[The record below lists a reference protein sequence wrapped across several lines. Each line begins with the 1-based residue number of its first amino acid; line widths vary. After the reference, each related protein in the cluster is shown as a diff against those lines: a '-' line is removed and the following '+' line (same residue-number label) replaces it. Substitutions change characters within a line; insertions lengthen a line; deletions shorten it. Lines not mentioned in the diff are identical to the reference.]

1 MNQHRYKPG
10 SEPAASSPKP
20 AASEAPALESVDP
33 GLGGP
38 GPTRAWGQSRGIQSI
53 EVGGRLLRALAD
65 HGRALPLKEL
75 AQAADMAPGKAHP
88 YLVSFGKLGLID
100 QDSTGRYGLGPLAME
115 LGLISLQQ
123 YDPVRLAEPLLVELA
138 QATGQSA
145 AIALWGN
152 HGPTIVRIEEA
163 PSAVHVRMRP
173 GTVTSLRD
181 TATGKAFAAF
191 HARERVREVTGQ
203 TSPDPEFEAEL
214 ARVRA
219 DGVSL
224 SVDGLLRGI
233 SAMSA
238 PVFDQRGHMVLA
250 LTLIGPTPVFD
261 ADPTGALAQTLRSY
275 AQVLS
280 RRLGAAPGAAAGPW
294 GAA

>member
-1 MNQHRYKPG
+1 MNQHRYKPD
-10 SEPAASSPKP
+10 SAE
-20 AASEAPALESVDP
+20 DP
-33 GLGGP
+33 GDDTPARG
-38 GPTRAWGQSRGIQSI
+38 SRGIQSI

-65 HGRALPLKEL
+65 RGRALSLKEL

-145 AIALWGN
+145 ATALWGN

-163 PSAVHVRMRP
+163 PSPVHVRMRP
-173 GTVTSLRD
+173 GTVASLRH
-181 TATGKAFAAF
+181 TATGMAFAAF
-191 HARERVREVTGQ
+191 HARERVREVLDTDA
-203 TSPDPEFEAEL
+203 PDPPFEAEL

-219 DGVSL
+219 QGVSL
-224 SVDGLLRGI
+224 SVGGLLPGI

-238 PVFDQRGHMVLA
+238 PVFDQRGQMVLA
-250 LTLIGPTPVFD
+250 LTLIGPTPAFD
-261 ADPTGALAQTLRSY
+261 ADPAGALAQTLRSY
-275 AQVLS
+275 AQLLS
-280 RRLGAAPGAAAGPW
+280 RRLGASSAQSLG
-294 GAA
+294 

>member
-1 MNQHRYKPG
+1 MNQPRYKPG
-10 SEPAASSPKP
+10 LEHAEPAP
-20 AASEAPALESVDP
+20 
-33 GLGGP
+33 GGP
-38 GPTRAWGQSRGIQSI
+38 GPARAWGQSRGIQSI

-88 YLVSFGKLGLID
+88 YLVSFGKLGLVD

-181 TATGKAFAAF
+181 TATGKVFAAF
-191 HARERVREVTGQ
+191 HAREKVREVTGP
-203 TSPDPEFEAEL
+203 SAPDPEFEAEL

-219 DGVSL
+219 EGVSL

-261 ADPTGALAQTLRSY
+261 ADPAGALAQTLRSY